1 MNERGV
7 TTPWCRS
14 RSGGGPRAGRR
25 RLPRSTRRSRLTR
38 SRALAEAAESRAR
51 RRWYAR
57 GERSFPDP
65 NDDAC
70 ATLVGCAS
78 TASGLS
84 ATIREIG
91 RWRLVGGDGWATL
104 AACVFAAAEDGETV
118 TFLLDARA
126 RRGGGGVRGDGRAR
140 ECLSEFISLVVAA
153 SSSNAWRSGRGPGAA
168 DEARLA
174 DLDAAVG
181 HLELAETRRVDG
193 GKRTLTHEQHAIV
206 SADLRA
212 EQIMLE
218 AAAFSWHGQDDD
230 VARVRQ
236 ASTRAQVRLP
246 HLQQAGDAR
255 G

>member
-1 MNERGV
+1 MV
-7 TTPWCRS
+7 YAV
-14 RSGGGPRAGRR
+14 PRAPIGAFA
-25 RLPRSTRRSRLTR
+25 
-38 SRALAEAAESRAR
+38 RAAEAAESRAR

-57 GERSFPDP
+57 GKGSFPDP

-70 ATLVGCAS
+70 ATLVGAPG
-78 TASGLS
+78 AGLS

-91 RWRLVGGDGWATL
+91 RWRLVRGDGWATL

-118 TFLLDARA
+118 TFLLDAA
-126 RRGGGGVRGDGRAR
+126 RVAAEEASVGTDACAR
-140 ECLSEFISLVVAA
+140 ECLSECISLVVAA
-153 SSSNAWRSGRGPGAA
+153 SSSDAWRSGRGPGAA

-212 EQIMLE
+212 EHIMLVR
-218 AAAFSWHGQDDD
+218 AFAGTGKTTTLLEYVKRRPGHSSPTSP
-230 VARVRQ
+230 
-236 ASTRAQVRLP
+236 ST
-246 HLQQAGDAR
+246 AGDAR